1 MSQRDEMKLSS
12 AISTWFKAH
21 PAAIDAGVVIIVMIG
36 AITDVATGGFKSDQ
50 RQPDVLA
57 YVLLVGQILPFMFRR
72 RYPLTVMY
80 VMVASLGLYWVLEYP
95 AGSDASGIV
104 AIYSAMA
111 YGANRRKTWV
121 HSLVAVIAMTMTA
134 SLLATSFFV
143 DDDGFTPL
151 VVGAVLTIHL
161 AAAAFG
167 EVVYQ
172 RRQRNEELRARAAL
186 AEAEVET
193 RARLAVSEERTRV
206 AREMHDIVA
215 HGISVISVQA
225 SAAQEIARSDPD
237 RTIGILEDIEATG
250 REALAE
256 MRRMLGVL
264 RKGDDHKVDLSPQPS
279 LTDLDT
285 AIAQRVEAGLPTELV
300 ITGQQHRLSPG
311 LELAA
316 FRIIQEALTNVA
328 KHAGDSSTAIVALTY
343 EPTTFTISIADT
355 GRGAVSNLASTG
367 SGHGLIGMQ
376 ERVDAYDG
384 EFAAGP
390 RTGGGYEVLAVF
402 RVNERTIRDSVTSAE
417 VQSREQRA

>member
-1 MSQRDEMKLSS
+1 L
-12 AISTWFKAH
+12 
-21 PAAIDAGVVIIVMIG
+21 AA
-36 AITDVATGGFKSDQ
+36 
-50 RQPDVLA
+50 
-57 YVLLVGQILPFMFRR
+57 
-72 RYPLTVMY
+72 
-80 VMVASLGLYWVLEYP
+80 
-95 AGSDASGIV
+95 
-104 AIYSAMA
+104 
-111 YGANRRKTWV
+111 
-121 HSLVAVIAMTMTA
+121 
-134 SLLATSFFV
+134 SFFV
-143 DDDGFTPL
+143 QDDGFTPF
-151 VVGAVLTIHL
+151 VVGAVFTLHL
-161 AAAAFG
+161 AAAVFG

-172 RRQRNEELRARAAL
+172 RRQRNVELWARAAQ

-193 RARLAVSEERTRV
+193 RARLAVNEERTRI

-264 RKGDDHKVDLSPQPS
+264 RKGDDHKVALSPQPS
-279 LTDLDT
+279 LTELST
-285 AIAQRVEAGLPTELV
+285 SIAQRVEAGLPTELV
-300 ITGQQHRLSPG
+300 IAGQQHPLSPG

-343 EPTTFTISIADT
+343 EPTTFTISITDT
-355 GRGAVSNLASTG
+355 GIGAVSNLSSTG

-390 RTGGGYEVLAVF
+390 RTGGGYQVRAVF
-402 RVNERTIRDSVTSAE
+402 PLHERTIRHRGVPAE
-417 VQSREQRA
+417 VPIREQLA

>member
-1 MSQRDEMKLSS
+1 MSQREAMKLSS
-12 AISTWFKAH
+12 SISTWSKAN
-21 PAAIDAGVVIIVMIG
+21 PAAIDMAAVALVLFF
-36 AITDVATGGFKSDQ
+36 ATTDVATGGFPSNQ

-72 RYPLTVMY
+72 RYPLAVMY
-80 VMVASLGLYWVLEYP
+80 VMVVSLGLYWILEYP

-111 YGANRRKTWV
+111 YGVNRRNTWL
-121 HSLVAVIAMTMTA
+121 HSMVAVVAMALIASA
-134 SLLATSFFV
+134 LAAGFFV
-143 DDDGFTPL
+143 DDDGFTPF
-151 VVGAVLTIHL
+151 VVGAVLALHL

-172 RRQRNEELRARAAL
+172 RRQRNEELWARASL

-193 RARLAVSEERTRV
+193 RARLAVNEERTRI

-279 LTDLDT
+279 LTELSNS
-285 AIAQRVEAGLPTELV
+285 IAQRVEAGLPTELV
-300 ITGQQHRLSPG
+300 ITGQQHPLSPG

-343 EPTTFTISIADT
+343 EPTTFTISITDT
-355 GRGAVSNLASTG
+355 GRGAVSNLSSTG

-384 EFAAGP
+384 KFAAGP

-402 RVNERTIRDSVTSAE
+402 RLNERTIRDSVISAE
-417 VQSREQRA
+417 VHNRGQQA

>member
-1 MSQRDEMKLSS
+1 MSRRDARKLSS
-12 AISTWFKAH
+12 SISTWFKAH
-21 PAAIDAGVVIIVMIG
+21 PAAIDMAAVTVVLFL
-36 AITDVATGGFKSDQ
+36 ATTDVATGGFPSDQ
-50 RQPDVLA
+50 RQPDFLA
-57 YVLLVGQILPFMFRR
+57 YVLLVGQILPFVFRR

-80 VMVASLGLYWVLEYP
+80 VMVVSLGLYWLLEYP
-95 AGSDASGIV
+95 AGVDGSGIV

-111 YGANRRKTWV
+111 YGVNRRNTWI
-121 HSLVAVIAMTMTA
+121 HSLVVVVAMTLTA
-134 SLLATSFFV
+134 SVLAASFFV
-143 DDDGFTPL
+143 QDDGFTPF
-151 VVGAVLTIHL
+151 VVGAVLTLHL
-161 AAAAFG
+161 AAAVFG

-172 RRQRNEELRARAAL
+172 RRQRNVELWARAAL

-193 RARLAVSEERTRV
+193 RARLAVNEERTRI

-264 RKGDDHKVDLSPQPS
+264 RKGDDHKVALSPQPS
-279 LTDLDT
+279 LTELDT
-285 AIAQRVEAGLPTELV
+285 AVAQRVEAGLPTELV
-300 ITGQQHRLSPG
+300 IAGQQHPLSPG

-343 EPTTFTISIADT
+343 GPTTFTISITDT
-355 GRGAVSNLASTG
+355 GRGAVSNLSSTG

-390 RTGGGYEVLAVF
+390 RTGGGYQVHAVF
-402 RVNERTIRDSVTSAE
+402 PLHERTIRHRGAPAE
-417 VQSREQRA
+417 VPIQEQLA

>member
-1 MSQRDEMKLSS
+1 MSQRDAMKLSS
-12 AISTWFKAH
+12 SISTWFKSH
-21 PAAIDAGVVIIVMIG
+21 PAAIDAAAVTLVMFF
-36 AITDVATGGFKSDQ
+36 AMTDVATGGFASSQ
-50 RQPDVLA
+50 RQPDLLA
-57 YVLLVGQILPFMFRR
+57 YALLAAQILPFMFRR
-72 RYPLTVMY
+72 HYPLSVMY
-80 VMVASLGLYWVLEYP
+80 VMVAALGLYWILEYP

-111 YGANRRKTWV
+111 YGANRRNTWV
-121 HSLVAVIAMTMTA
+121 HSMVAVVAMTVTA
-134 SLLATSFFV
+134 SILAAGFFV
-143 DDDGFTPL
+143 DDDGFTPF
-151 VVGAVLTIHL
+151 VVGAVFALHL

-172 RRQRNEELRARAAL
+172 RRQRNQELWVRAAQ

-193 RARLAVSEERTRV
+193 RARLAVNEERTRI

-264 RKGDDHKVDLSPQPS
+264 RKGDDHKVALSPQPS
-279 LTDLDT
+279 LTDLDA

-300 ITGQQHRLSPG
+300 IAGQQHPLSPG

-343 EPTTFTISIADT
+343 EPTTFTISITDT
-355 GRGAVSNLASTG
+355 GRGAVSNLSNTG
-367 SGHGLIGMQ
+367 GGHGLIGMQ

-390 RTGGGYEVLAVF
+390 RTGGGYQVQAVF
-402 RVNERTIRDSVTSAE
+402 RLNERMIHSSETPAE
-417 VQSREQRA
+417 VVIREQLA